1 MDSGTKKIL
10 AVNGGS
16 SSIKFA
22 LYDMGGSLSR
32 RLSGKIDRIGLNG
45 PMLTF
50 KDERSEEGGGEQ
62 TAATGSGQVPA
73 KAADIAEAGGFLLDW
88 LEQREGAGPLAAV
101 GHRIVHGLGHR
112 EPVVIDDALLSEL
125 KRISSYDP
133 DHLPGEI
140 GLIGQ
145 FRRYHTSL
153 LQVACFDTAFHAHLP
168 RVAKLLPLP
177 RRYDEAGIQRYGF
190 HGLSYSYILEELTRI
205 AGPVIAGGSVIMAH
219 LGNGASLAAVKE
231 GRSMDTT
238 MGFTPTGG
246 IMMGT
251 RTGDLDPGVAWWLLQ
266 NEQMTAARFNDL
278 VNHQSGLLGV
288 SGTSSDMQDLLGRE
302 SSDIAAAEAVA
313 LFCYQVKK
321 CIGSFSAV
329 LGGADAI
336 VFTGGIGEKSSVIRS
351 RVCAG
356 LEFLGIGLEQRANEK
371 NELLISAAGTRVP
384 VYVIP
389 TDEEGMIARA
399 VQRLL

>member
-32 RLSGKIDRIGLNG
+32 RLSGKIDRIGLTG
-45 PMLTF
+45 TMLTF
-50 KDERSEEGGGEQ
+50 NDERSAGPDGGQAEWSGGQ
-62 TAATGSGQVPA
+62 PAKGSGQVPA
-73 KAADIAEAGGFLLDW
+73 KAADISEAGGFFLDW
-88 LEQREGAGPLAAV
+88 LEHREGAGPLAAV
-101 GHRIVHGLGHR
+101 GHRIVHGLDHR
-112 EPVVIDDALLSEL
+112 EPVVIDDALLAEL

-145 FRRYHTSL
+145 FRRHDPGL

-190 HGLSYSYILEELTRI
+190 HGLSYSYILEEMTRI

-231 GRSMDTT
+231 GRSIDTT

-251 RTGDLDPGVAWWLLQ
+251 RTGDLDPGVVW
-266 NEQMTAARFNDL
+266 
-278 VNHQSGLLGV
+278 
-288 SGTSSDMQDLLGRE
+288 
-302 SSDIAAAEAVA
+302 
-313 LFCYQVKK
+313 
-321 CIGSFSAV
+321 
-329 LGGADAI
+329 
-336 VFTGGIGEKSSVIRS
+336 
-351 RVCAG
+351 
-356 LEFLGIGLEQRANEK
+356 
-371 NELLISAAGTRVP
+371 
-384 VYVIP
+384 
-389 TDEEGMIARA
+389 
-399 VQRLL
+399 

>member
-1 MDSGTKKIL
+1 
-10 AVNGGS
+10 
-16 SSIKFA
+16 
-22 LYDMGGSLSR
+22 MGESLKQEVVR
-32 RLSGKIDRIGLNG
+32 KDNDRIGLTG

-50 KDERSEEGGGEQ
+50 KDERSKGPDGGQAEGSGQVQGKGPGGQ
-62 TAATGSGQVPA
+62 PAKGSGQVPAKGAGQVPA
-73 KAADIAEAGGFLLDW
+73 KAADISEAGGFLLDW
-88 LEQREGAGPLAAV
+88 LGQREGAGPLAAV
-101 GHRIVHGLGHR
+101 GHRIVHGLDHR
-112 EPVVIDDALLSEL
+112 EPVVIDDALLAEL

-145 FRRYHTSL
+145 FRRHDPGL
-153 LQVACFDTAFHAHLP
+153 LQVACFDTAIHAHLP

-190 HGLSYSYILEELTRI
+190 HGLSYSYILEEMTRI

-231 GRSMDTT
+231 GRSIDTT

-266 NEQMTAARFNDL
+266 NERLTAAQFNDL

-288 SGTSSDMQDLLGRE
+288 SGTSSDFMQVTCWAGRKQRPSGCRGGGLVLLPGKEMHWFLFRRPGRRGRHRLYRRYRRK
-302 SSDIAAAEAVA
+302 ILRYTFAC
-313 LFCYQVKK
+313 LCGY
-321 CIGSFSAV
+321 
-329 LGGADAI
+329 
-336 VFTGGIGEKSSVIRS
+336 GIPRYRPG
-351 RVCAG
+351 
-356 LEFLGIGLEQRANEK
+356 
-371 NELLISAAGTRVP
+371 AAGQRKER
-384 VYVIP
+384 I
-389 TDEEGMIARA
+389 TDFRCRYPCP
-399 VQRLL
+399 RLCYCRRMKKR